1 VNGTI
6 NDKAI
11 KGEYSY
17 DHEHPCA

>member
-11 KGEYSY
+11 KGAYSY